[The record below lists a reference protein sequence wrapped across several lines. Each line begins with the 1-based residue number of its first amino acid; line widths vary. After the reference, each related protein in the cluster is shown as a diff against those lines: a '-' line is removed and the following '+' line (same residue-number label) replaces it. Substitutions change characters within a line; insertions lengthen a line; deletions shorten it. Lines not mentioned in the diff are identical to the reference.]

1 MKAFTKEKS
10 ATGVLLLALVLITA
24 VTLIQVSASAGI
36 FGMGEYPGGKLKA
49 VFLISEP
56 NSEAPEREY
65 TIEIEPQGDSYEVT
79 EKVISPNRD
88 KGDVST
94 AFGASGGASAGGSQY
109 SEDGS
114 VSMDLSPLS
123 TIDDRNIEIK
133 PNDRILLPDGGRL
146 VTEDVDTIAGLE
158 VVMGTFTHSNY
169 PDQRARFG
177 FADREARDLLL
188 FPAFFELIEDGE
200 VDSRIELVEYSYQ
213 S

>member
-1 MKAFTKEKS
+1 MKAYTKEKS
-10 ATGVLLLALVLITA
+10 ATGVLLVALVLITA
-24 VTLIQVSASAGI
+24 VALIQVSADAGI

-88 KGDVST
+88 REDVST
-94 AFGASGGASAGGSQY
+94 AFGASGGASAGGSEY
-109 SEDGS
+109 SEEGS

-133 PNDRILLPDGGRL
+133 PNDRVLLPDGGRL

-177 FADREARDLLL
+177 FADRDTRDLLL